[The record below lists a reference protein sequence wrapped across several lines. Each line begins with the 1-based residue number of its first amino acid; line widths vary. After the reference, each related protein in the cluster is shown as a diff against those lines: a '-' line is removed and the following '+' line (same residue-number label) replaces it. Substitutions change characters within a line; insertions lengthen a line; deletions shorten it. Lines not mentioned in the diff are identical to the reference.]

1 MARLQSGFP
10 STLLVG
16 KAKRKLMDVEKHQL
30 KILIADS
37 TALIQFFAK
46 KGSRRVLKEKPCD
59 PFHQS
64 HRRVRSLWP
73 IRVIPL
79 TRPVAMDV
87 SQPKRKTQAFCASHN
102 FGSEDLTTT

>member
-10 STLLVG
+10 TTLLVG

-79 TRPVAMDV
+79 TRPVAIEV
-87 SQPKRKTQAFCASHN
+87 SHQKEKHSILCLHN